1 MKAFFVSVM
10 MILLVAASVT
20 AMHNYEVSEDYT
32 LLNMIEESDITAV
45 GTVALVTG
53 VYRPNYWAQGGMI
66 ANDIVI
72 RVETMIKGTP
82 NLDSNHIIF
91 SELGGTAYIP
101 GKGVV
106 TITTSAETPFKVGEQ
121 IMVFLAR
128 KRSNRLP
135 HHGLQLMQLFYGKR
149 LVEDSKVN
157 LWYKQNDDTLTTVK
171 MPLELAKQLGKAFL
185 KDKDATRLLEDRIKA
200 AAKTPLASGEL
211 AASLRSTLNDSAR
224 QIIEKEKK

>member
-1 MKAFFVSVM
+1 MKYLFVA
-10 MILLVAASVT
+10 LLALLIATT
-20 AMHNYEVSEDYT
+20 ATAIYNDYEVSDDFT
-32 LLNMIEESDITAV
+32 LLNMIEESDITAI

-53 VYRPNYWAQGGMI
+53 VYRPNYWEQGGMI

-106 TITTSAETPFKVGEQ
+106 TISTSAETPFKVGEK

-135 HHGLQLMQLFYGKR
+135 HHGLQLMQLSYGKR
-149 LVEDSKVN
+149 LVEDSKVD
-157 LWYKQNDDTLTTVK
+157 LWYKQNDETLTTVK
-171 MPLELAKQLGKAFL
+171 LPLELAKQLGKAFL
-185 KDKDATRLLEDRIKA
+185 RDKAATRLLENRIKA
-200 AAKTPLASGEL
+200 AAKTPTASGEL
-211 AASLRSTLNDSAR
+211 AASLRSTLKDSAR